1 MKIIAALLIISGL
14 ATIFIPSFYSCAAH
28 GRSIQLPGG
37 KSIPMKCLWTAR
49 AEIGPGILLLAV
61 GGLLF
66 ASRKLESRRFL
77 SVLSLILGILIILLP
92 TFLIGVC
99 TSPNM
104 SCVVL
109 MKPILLLI
117 GALTGAL
124 SIVATAW
131 NFIVQ
136 SQRE

>member
-1 MKIIAALLIISGL
+1 MKIISVLLIISGL

-28 GRSIQLPGG
+28 GKSIQLPGG
-37 KSIPMKCLWTAR
+37 KSVPMKCLWTAR
-49 AEIGPGILLLAV
+49 AEVGPGILLLAV
-61 GGLLF
+61 GVFLF
-66 ASRKLESRRFL
+66 TGRKLESKRFL

-99 TSPNM
+99 TNPNM

-109 MKPILLLI
+109 MKPILLMI
-117 GALTGAL
+117 GAVVGVLGIA
-124 SIVATAW
+124 ATAW
-131 NFIVQ
+131 NFIIQ

>member
-1 MKIIAALLIISGL
+1 MIAVLLIISGL

-28 GRSIQLPGG
+28 GKSIQLPGG
-37 KSIPMKCLWTAR
+37 RSVPMKCLWTAR
-49 AEIGPGILLLAV
+49 AEVGPGILLFAV
-61 GGLLF
+61 GVFLF
-66 ASRKLESRRFL
+66 TSRKLESRRFL

-109 MKPILLLI
+109 MKPILLMI
-117 GALTGAL
+117 GAVVGVLGIA
-124 SIVATAW
+124 ATAW
-131 NFIVQ
+131 NFIIQ